1 MKDDA
6 HALFSLM
13 KGSKTATSA
22 DGAEL
27 VLPHLTVDAVFDPFK
42 EDTMAQFKDAFRG
55 EDILKNKTIL
65 TIFGLTYSLCSS
77 VLLTV
82 SLLIILYV
90 IMRVCHHNKTNRI
103 VLYGREISLSTQLL
117 AFVLTVAPFL
127 ILADVLHGL
136 TMAVSAA
143 TFSAGIF
150 IVYDSLKES
159 IKEIGNKKG

>member
-1 MKDDA
+1 
-6 HALFSLM
+6 
-13 KGSKTATSA
+13 
-22 DGAEL
+22 
-27 VLPHLTVDAVFDPFK
+27 
-42 EDTMAQFKDAFRG
+42 
-55 EDILKNKTIL
+55 
-65 TIFGLTYSLCSS
+65 
-77 VLLTV
+77 
-82 SLLIILYV
+82 
-90 IMRVCHHNKTNRI
+90 MRVCHHNKTNRI